1 MANFVDLKNRAIVSS
16 ICILLVA
23 LMVYLSNNPIV
34 QFLIFVVVAVLAI
47 IGLWEYVQLL
57 KIKQIELPFW
67 LLAALAGLYIFT
79 NYLAIFNSSWSVLI
93 QVVIALFFFAVFLH
107 NFFRVQGA
115 IINIAASFFGAFY
128 IVVPL
133 GLLLKILYPAMIPSQ
148 FSDGRIWLAYL
159 LVVTKITDV
168 GAYFAGKLWGRSKLA
183 PHLSPGK
190 TMIGATAGLLSAVIL
205 SLLFFILSSF
215 LPQDLF
221 HLTIMQAIVLGALIG
236 VFSQLGDL
244 AESLLKRDADV
255 KDSNK
260 IPGIGGVL
268 DLLDSLLFTIPII
281 YLFLRTSV

>member
-1 MANFVDLKNRAIVSS
+1 VANFVDLKNRAIVSS